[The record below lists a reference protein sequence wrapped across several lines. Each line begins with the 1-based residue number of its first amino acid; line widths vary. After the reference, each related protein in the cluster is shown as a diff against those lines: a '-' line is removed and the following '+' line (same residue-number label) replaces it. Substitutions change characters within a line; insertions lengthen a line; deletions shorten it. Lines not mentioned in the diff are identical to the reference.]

1 MNPAE
6 WSEDL
11 LSAYLDDELDPETR
25 SLVEEHLARTP
36 ASRQAVAELR
46 AARDA
51 VRSLPEVDLSP
62 EAWEQVVAAV
72 RADETSVGVGAPAPV
87 ASWRRRDRRAPTRWA
102 RVGAAAAGAAAAA
115 AVLAVVFLP
124 GPSRVTPHVATFSTE
139 HSARASLASDPV
151 STLAGVSAMRG
162 LGR

>member
-102 RVGAAAAGAAAAA
+102 RVGAAAA
-115 AVLAVVFLP
+115 VLAVVFLP

>member
-1 MNPAE
+1 VNPPE

-11 LSAYLDDELDPETR
+11 LSAYVDDELDAETR

-36 ASRQAVAELR
+36 ASRHALDELR
-46 AARDA
+46 ATRDA
-51 VRSLPEVDLSP
+51 VRNLPDVDLSP
-62 EAWEQVVAAV
+62 EAWERVIAAV
-72 RADETSVGVGAPAPV
+72 RADETGVGSPAPV
-87 ASWRRRDRRAPTRWA
+87 TWWRRHERRAPTRWA
-102 RVGAAAAGAAAAA
+102 RVGAAAAGVAAAAA
-115 AVLAVVFLP
+115 LLAVVFLP